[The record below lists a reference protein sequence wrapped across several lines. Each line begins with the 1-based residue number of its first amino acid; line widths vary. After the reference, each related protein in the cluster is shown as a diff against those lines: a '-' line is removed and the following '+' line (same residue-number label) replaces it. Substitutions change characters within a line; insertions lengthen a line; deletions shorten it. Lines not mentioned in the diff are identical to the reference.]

1 MPANA
6 RIRRLIS
13 KTSTAPRPPARAR
26 HASGKD
32 GDCQDEHLFNPPH
45 TDTLSQI
52 QRDIIASSLC
62 RSSASAWMLYT
73 ACSLNP
79 NSAKCCMRPRKKFH
93 LPRARG
99 FLAWHYARAA
109 RADSAQSDY
118 CQYRSKKMRTPI
130 RAQIQRVSSRK
141 VPSTVSP
148 STGSARRAS
157 FLCFLEF
164 SETCST
170 IQFFLNCARKKN
182 PAFPHRFRQSAF

>member
-1 MPANA
+1 MDSLHCLLPK
-6 RIRRLIS
+6 S
-13 KTSTAPRPPARAR
+13 KL
-26 HASGKD
+26 
-32 GDCQDEHLFNPPH
+32 CQ
-45 TDTLSQI
+45 
-52 QRDIIASSLC
+52 
-62 RSSASAWMLYT
+62 MLY
-73 ACSLNP
+73 AP
-79 NSAKCCMRPRKKFH
+79 AQKKFH

-164 SETCST
+164 SEIFSPT
-170 IQFFLNCARKKN
+170 QFFQIAPEKKSGIPAPLPPISILKIAPKKAAIYKNRKCGRRHN
-182 PAFPHRFRQSAF
+182 PAARAKFPKTSADAASS

>member
-1 MPANA
+1 M
-6 RIRRLIS
+6 
-13 KTSTAPRPPARAR
+13 
-26 HASGKD
+26 
-32 GDCQDEHLFNPPH
+32 
-45 TDTLSQI
+45 DTLSQI

-79 NSAKCCMRPRKKFH
+79 NSAKCCMRPRKKFR

-164 SETCST
+164 SEIFSPT
-170 IQFFLNCARKKN
+170 QFFQIAPEKESEISVTASANQHSENCAEE
-182 PAFPHRFRQSAF
+182 SGYL

>member
-1 MPANA
+1 MDALHCLLPK
-6 RIRRLIS
+6 S
-13 KTSTAPRPPARAR
+13 KL
-26 HASGKD
+26 
-32 GDCQDEHLFNPPH
+32 CQ
-45 TDTLSQI
+45 
-52 QRDIIASSLC
+52 
-62 RSSASAWMLYT
+62 MLY
-73 ACSLNP
+73 AP
-79 NSAKCCMRPRKKFH
+79 AQKKFH

-164 SETCST
+164 SEIFSLT
-170 IQFFLNCARKKN
+170 QFFLNCARKKSGIPAPLPPISILKIAPKKAAIYKNRKCGRRHN
-182 PAFPHRFRQSAF
+182 PAARAKFPKTSAGAASS